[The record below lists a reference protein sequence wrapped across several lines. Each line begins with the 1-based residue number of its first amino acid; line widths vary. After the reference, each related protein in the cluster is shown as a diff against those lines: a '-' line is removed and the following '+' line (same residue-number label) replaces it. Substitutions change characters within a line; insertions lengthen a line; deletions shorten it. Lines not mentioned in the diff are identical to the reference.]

1 MITLYTAVGRYEL
14 RKNENGEK
22 QPIVTVDQKEM
33 ALSRE
38 ELLLWS
44 CLMWEILTK
53 EEAKTYFLN
62 KAVRMDVSQERFDAV
77 LQRLEVRQL
86 VVSAQAEKG
95 DIALYRL
102 LAKLYVIP
110 LESSFMVK
118 VQAFFR
124 FIFFEKLPLTVAK
137 NVFQKENYTEM
148 ERRVLHLARK
158 ARLSCAEILA
168 CIAND
173 EIDTSIGNQ
182 SEFQKEKARDN
193 LGFFLWFCDGHRKPN
208 YRDFFTPSRYC
219 RDNKPIRLHNRKTCQ
234 RLTFFL
240 LLLLSHRNVSIL
252 HKNSPFRL
260 RNRFYRRFR
269 TNAETSHHYPIRQNK
284 NICSSN

>member
-33 ALSRE
+33 ALGRE

-53 EEAKTYFLN
+53 EEVKTYFLK

-193 LGFFLWFCDGHRKPN
+193 LGFFLWFCDGHRKALEAISTL
-208 YRDFFTPSRYC
+208 YL
-219 RDNKPIRLHNRKTCQ
+219 NKDIIFDKRK
-234 RLTFFL
+234 
-240 LLLLSHRNVSIL
+240 
-252 HKNSPFRL
+252 
-260 RNRFYRRFR
+260 
-269 TNAETSHHYPIRQNK
+269 
-284 NICSSN
+284 

>member
-1 MITLYTAVGRYEL
+1 MITLYTSVGRYEL

-44 CLMWEILTK
+44 CLMLGILTK
-53 EEAKTYFLN
+53 EEAKTYFLK

-182 SEFQKEKARDN
+182 SELQKEKARDN
-193 LGFFLWFCDGHRKPN
+193 LGFFLWFCDGHRKALEAISTL
-208 YRDFFTPSRYC
+208 YL
-219 RDNKPIRLHNRKTCQ
+219 NKDIIFDKRK
-234 RLTFFL
+234 
-240 LLLLSHRNVSIL
+240 
-252 HKNSPFRL
+252 
-260 RNRFYRRFR
+260 
-269 TNAETSHHYPIRQNK
+269 
-284 NICSSN
+284 

>member
-14 RKNENGEK
+14 RKNKNDEK

-53 EEAKTYFLN
+53 EEAKTYFLK
-62 KAVRMDVSQERFDAV
+62 KAERVDVSQERFDAV

-102 LAKLYVIP
+102 LANLYVIP

-182 SEFQKEKARDN
+182 SELKKEKARDN
-193 LGFFLWFCDGHRKPN
+193 LGFFLWFCDGHRKALEAISTL
-208 YRDFFTPSRYC
+208 YL
-219 RDNKPIRLHNRKTCQ
+219 NKDIIFDKRK
-234 RLTFFL
+234 
-240 LLLLSHRNVSIL
+240 
-252 HKNSPFRL
+252 
-260 RNRFYRRFR
+260 
-269 TNAETSHHYPIRQNK
+269 
-284 NICSSN
+284 

>member
-1 MITLYTAVGRYEL
+1 MITLYTSVGRYEL

-44 CLMWEILTK
+44 CLMWGILTK
-53 EEAKTYFLN
+53 EEAKAYFLK
-62 KAVRMDVSQERFDAV
+62 KAERMEVSQERFDAV
-77 LQRLEVRQL
+77 LRRLEIRQL

-95 DIALYRL
+95 DLALYRL
-102 LAKLYVIP
+102 LANLYVIP

-118 VQAFFR
+118 MQAFFR

-182 SEFQKEKARDN
+182 SELQKEKAHDN
-193 LGFFLWFCDGHRKPN
+193 LGFFLWFYDGHRKALEAISTL
-208 YRDFFTPSRYC
+208 YL
-219 RDNKPIRLHNRKTCQ
+219 NKDIIFDKRK
-234 RLTFFL
+234 
-240 LLLLSHRNVSIL
+240 
-252 HKNSPFRL
+252 
-260 RNRFYRRFR
+260 
-269 TNAETSHHYPIRQNK
+269 
-284 NICSSN
+284 

>member
-22 QPIVTVDQKEM
+22 QLIVTVDQKEM
-33 ALSRE
+33 ALSIE

-44 CLMWEILTK
+44 CLMWGILTK
-53 EEAKTYFLN
+53 EEAKTYFLK
-62 KAVRMDVSQERFDAV
+62 KAERVDVSQERFDAV

-102 LAKLYVIP
+102 LANLYVIP

-182 SEFQKEKARDN
+182 SELKKEKARDN
-193 LGFFLWFCDGHRKPN
+193 LGFFLWFCDGHRKALEAISTL
-208 YRDFFTPSRYC
+208 YL
-219 RDNKPIRLHNRKTCQ
+219 NKDIIFDKRK
-234 RLTFFL
+234 
-240 LLLLSHRNVSIL
+240 
-252 HKNSPFRL
+252 
-260 RNRFYRRFR
+260 
-269 TNAETSHHYPIRQNK
+269 
-284 NICSSN
+284 

>member
-53 EEAKTYFLN
+53 EEAKTYFLK

-102 LAKLYVIP
+102 LANLYVIP

-173 EIDTSIGNQ
+173 EIDSSIGNQ
-182 SEFQKEKARDN
+182 SERQKVKARDN
-193 LGFFLWFCDGHRKPN
+193 LGFFLWFCDGHRKALEAISTL
-208 YRDFFTPSRYC
+208 YL
-219 RDNKPIRLHNRKTCQ
+219 NKDIIFDKRK
-234 RLTFFL
+234 
-240 LLLLSHRNVSIL
+240 
-252 HKNSPFRL
+252 
-260 RNRFYRRFR
+260 
-269 TNAETSHHYPIRQNK
+269 
-284 NICSSN
+284 

>member
-53 EEAKTYFLN
+53 EEAKTYFLK

-102 LAKLYVIP
+102 LANLYVIP

-118 VQAFFR
+118 VRAFFR

-158 ARLSCAEILA
+158 TRLSCAEILA

-193 LGFFLWFCDGHRKPN
+193 LGFFLWFCDGHRKALEAISTL
-208 YRDFFTPSRYC
+208 YL
-219 RDNKPIRLHNRKTCQ
+219 NKDIIFDKRK
-234 RLTFFL
+234 
-240 LLLLSHRNVSIL
+240 
-252 HKNSPFRL
+252 
-260 RNRFYRRFR
+260 
-269 TNAETSHHYPIRQNK
+269 
-284 NICSSN
+284 

>member
-33 ALSRE
+33 AALSRE

-53 EEAKTYFLN
+53 EEAKTYFLK

-182 SEFQKEKARDN
+182 SELQKEKARDN
-193 LGFFLWFCDGHRKPN
+193 LGFFLWFCDGHRKALEAISTL
-208 YRDFFTPSRYC
+208 YL
-219 RDNKPIRLHNRKTCQ
+219 NKDIIFDKRK
-234 RLTFFL
+234 
-240 LLLLSHRNVSIL
+240 
-252 HKNSPFRL
+252 
-260 RNRFYRRFR
+260 
-269 TNAETSHHYPIRQNK
+269 
-284 NICSSN
+284 

>member
-14 RKNENGEK
+14 RRNENGEK
-22 QPIVTVDQKEM
+22 QPIVIIDQKEM
-33 ALSRE
+33 TLSRE

-53 EEAKTYFLN
+53 EEAKTYFLK

-102 LAKLYVIP
+102 LANLYVIP

-148 ERRVLHLARK
+148 ERCVLHLARK

-182 SEFQKEKARDN
+182 SELQKEKARDN
-193 LGFFLWFCDGHRKPN
+193 LGFFLWFCDGHRKALEAISTL
-208 YRDFFTPSRYC
+208 YL
-219 RDNKPIRLHNRKTCQ
+219 NKDIIFDKRK
-234 RLTFFL
+234 
-240 LLLLSHRNVSIL
+240 
-252 HKNSPFRL
+252 
-260 RNRFYRRFR
+260 
-269 TNAETSHHYPIRQNK
+269 
-284 NICSSN
+284 

>member
-1 MITLYTAVGRYEL
+1 MITLYTSVGRYEL

-44 CLMWEILTK
+44 CLMWGILTK
-53 EEAKTYFLN
+53 EEAKTYFLK

-86 VVSAQAEKG
+86 VVSAQAEQG

-193 LGFFLWFCDGHRKPN
+193 LGFFLWFCDGHRKALEAISTL
-208 YRDFFTPSRYC
+208 YL
-219 RDNKPIRLHNRKTCQ
+219 NKDIIFDKRK
-234 RLTFFL
+234 
-240 LLLLSHRNVSIL
+240 
-252 HKNSPFRL
+252 
-260 RNRFYRRFR
+260 
-269 TNAETSHHYPIRQNK
+269 
-284 NICSSN
+284 

>member
-14 RKNENGEK
+14 RKNDNGEK

-38 ELLLWS
+38 ELLFWS
-44 CLMWEILTK
+44 CLMWGILTK
-53 EEAKTYFLN
+53 EEAKTYFLK

-193 LGFFLWFCDGHRKPN
+193 LGFFLWFCAGHRKALEAISTL
-208 YRDFFTPSRYC
+208 YL
-219 RDNKPIRLHNRKTCQ
+219 NKDIIFDKRK
-234 RLTFFL
+234 
-240 LLLLSHRNVSIL
+240 
-252 HKNSPFRL
+252 
-260 RNRFYRRFR
+260 
-269 TNAETSHHYPIRQNK
+269 
-284 NICSSN
+284 

>member
-1 MITLYTAVGRYEL
+1 MITLYTSVGRYEL

-44 CLMWEILTK
+44 CLMWGILTK
-53 EEAKTYFLN
+53 EEAKTYFLK
-62 KAVRMDVSQERFDAV
+62 KAVRMDVSQELFDAV

-102 LAKLYVIP
+102 LANLYVIP

-193 LGFFLWFCDGHRKPN
+193 LGFFLWFCDGHRKALEAISTL
-208 YRDFFTPSRYC
+208 YL
-219 RDNKPIRLHNRKTCQ
+219 NKDIIFDKRK
-234 RLTFFL
+234 
-240 LLLLSHRNVSIL
+240 
-252 HKNSPFRL
+252 
-260 RNRFYRRFR
+260 
-269 TNAETSHHYPIRQNK
+269 
-284 NICSSN
+284 

>member
-53 EEAKTYFLN
+53 EEAKAYFLK

-102 LAKLYVIP
+102 LANLYVIP

-182 SEFQKEKARDN
+182 SELQKEKARDN
-193 LGFFLWFCDGHRKPN
+193 LGFFLWFCDGHRKALEAISTL
-208 YRDFFTPSRYC
+208 YL
-219 RDNKPIRLHNRKTCQ
+219 NKDIIFDKRK
-234 RLTFFL
+234 
-240 LLLLSHRNVSIL
+240 
-252 HKNSPFRL
+252 
-260 RNRFYRRFR
+260 
-269 TNAETSHHYPIRQNK
+269 
-284 NICSSN
+284 

>member
-1 MITLYTAVGRYEL
+1 MITLYTSVGRYEL

-44 CLMWEILTK
+44 CLMWGILTK
-53 EEAKTYFLN
+53 EEAKTYFLK

-158 ARLSCAEILA
+158 TRLSCAEILA

-193 LGFFLWFCDGHRKPN
+193 LGFFLWFCDGHRKALEEISTL
-208 YRDFFTPSRYC
+208 YL
-219 RDNKPIRLHNRKTCQ
+219 NKDIIFDKRK
-234 RLTFFL
+234 
-240 LLLLSHRNVSIL
+240 
-252 HKNSPFRL
+252 
-260 RNRFYRRFR
+260 
-269 TNAETSHHYPIRQNK
+269 
-284 NICSSN
+284 

>member
-14 RKNENGEK
+14 IKNENGEK
-22 QPIVTVDQKEM
+22 QPIVTVDQKDM
-33 ALSRE
+33 ALGRE

-53 EEAKTYFLN
+53 EEVKTYFLK

-193 LGFFLWFCDGHRKPN
+193 LGFFLWFCDGHRKALEAISTL
-208 YRDFFTPSRYC
+208 YL
-219 RDNKPIRLHNRKTCQ
+219 NKDIIFDKRK
-234 RLTFFL
+234 
-240 LLLLSHRNVSIL
+240 
-252 HKNSPFRL
+252 
-260 RNRFYRRFR
+260 
-269 TNAETSHHYPIRQNK
+269 
-284 NICSSN
+284 

>member
-53 EEAKTYFLN
+53 EEAKTYFLK

-118 VQAFFR
+118 VQAYFR

-137 NVFQKENYTEM
+137 NVFQRENYTEM

-193 LGFFLWFCDGHRKPN
+193 LGFFLWFCDGHRKALEEISTL
-208 YRDFFTPSRYC
+208 YL
-219 RDNKPIRLHNRKTCQ
+219 NKDIIFDKRK
-234 RLTFFL
+234 
-240 LLLLSHRNVSIL
+240 
-252 HKNSPFRL
+252 
-260 RNRFYRRFR
+260 
-269 TNAETSHHYPIRQNK
+269 
-284 NICSSN
+284 

>member
-53 EEAKTYFLN
+53 EEAKTYFLK

-102 LAKLYVIP
+102 LANLYVIP

-148 ERRVLHLARK
+148 ERRVLHLAGK
-158 ARLSCAEILA
+158 TRLSCAEILA

-193 LGFFLWFCDGHRKPN
+193 LGFFLWFCDGHRKALEAISTL
-208 YRDFFTPSRYC
+208 YL
-219 RDNKPIRLHNRKTCQ
+219 NKDIIFDKRK
-234 RLTFFL
+234 
-240 LLLLSHRNVSIL
+240 
-252 HKNSPFRL
+252 
-260 RNRFYRRFR
+260 
-269 TNAETSHHYPIRQNK
+269 
-284 NICSSN
+284 

>member
-53 EEAKTYFLN
+53 EEAKTYFLK

-95 DIALYRL
+95 DVALYRL

-124 FIFFEKLPLTVAK
+124 FIFFEKLPLTVAR

-193 LGFFLWFCDGHRKPN
+193 LGFFLWFYDGHRKALEAISTL
-208 YRDFFTPSRYC
+208 YL
-219 RDNKPIRLHNRKTCQ
+219 NKDIIFDKRK
-234 RLTFFL
+234 
-240 LLLLSHRNVSIL
+240 
-252 HKNSPFRL
+252 
-260 RNRFYRRFR
+260 
-269 TNAETSHHYPIRQNK
+269 
-284 NICSSN
+284 

>member
-14 RKNENGEK
+14 RRNENGEK
-22 QPIVTVDQKEM
+22 QPIVIIDQKEM
-33 ALSRE
+33 TLSRE

-53 EEAKTYFLN
+53 EEAKTYFLK

-102 LAKLYVIP
+102 LANLYVIP

-118 VQAFFR
+118 VQAFFL

-182 SEFQKEKARDN
+182 SELQKEKARDN
-193 LGFFLWFCDGHRKPN
+193 LGFFLWFCDGHRKALEAISTL
-208 YRDFFTPSRYC
+208 YL
-219 RDNKPIRLHNRKTCQ
+219 NKDIIFDKRK
-234 RLTFFL
+234 
-240 LLLLSHRNVSIL
+240 
-252 HKNSPFRL
+252 
-260 RNRFYRRFR
+260 
-269 TNAETSHHYPIRQNK
+269 
-284 NICSSN
+284 

>member
-1 MITLYTAVGRYEL
+1 MITLYTSVGRYEL

-44 CLMWEILTK
+44 CLTK
-53 EEAKTYFLN
+53 EEAKTYFLK

-102 LAKLYVIP
+102 LANLYVIP

-193 LGFFLWFCDGHRKPN
+193 LGFFLWFCDGHRKALEAISTL
-208 YRDFFTPSRYC
+208 YL
-219 RDNKPIRLHNRKTCQ
+219 NKDIIFDKRK
-234 RLTFFL
+234 
-240 LLLLSHRNVSIL
+240 
-252 HKNSPFRL
+252 
-260 RNRFYRRFR
+260 
-269 TNAETSHHYPIRQNK
+269 
-284 NICSSN
+284 

>member
-44 CLMWEILTK
+44 CLMWGILTK
-53 EEAKTYFLN
+53 EEAKTYFL
-62 KAVRMDVSQERFDAV
+62 KRAVRMDVSQERFDAV

-102 LAKLYVIP
+102 LANLYVIP

-124 FIFFEKLPLTVAK
+124 FIFFEKMPLTVAK

-193 LGFFLWFCDGHRKPN
+193 LGFFLWFCDGHRKALEAISTL
-208 YRDFFTPSRYC
+208 YL
-219 RDNKPIRLHNRKTCQ
+219 NKDIIFDKRK
-234 RLTFFL
+234 
-240 LLLLSHRNVSIL
+240 
-252 HKNSPFRL
+252 
-260 RNRFYRRFR
+260 
-269 TNAETSHHYPIRQNK
+269 
-284 NICSSN
+284 

>member
-44 CLMWEILTK
+44 CLMWGILTK
-53 EEAKTYFLN
+53 EEAKTYFLK
-62 KAVRMDVSQERFDAV
+62 KAVRMDVSQERFYAV

-102 LAKLYVIP
+102 LANLYVIP

-182 SEFQKEKARDN
+182 SELQKEKARDN
-193 LGFFLWFCDGHRKPN
+193 LGFFLWFCDGHRKALEAISTL
-208 YRDFFTPSRYC
+208 YL
-219 RDNKPIRLHNRKTCQ
+219 NKDIIFDKRK
-234 RLTFFL
+234 
-240 LLLLSHRNVSIL
+240 
-252 HKNSPFRL
+252 
-260 RNRFYRRFR
+260 
-269 TNAETSHHYPIRQNK
+269 
-284 NICSSN
+284 

>member
-44 CLMWEILTK
+44 CLMWGILTK
-53 EEAKTYFLN
+53 EEAKTYFLK
-62 KAVRMDVSQERFDAV
+62 KAERVDVSQERFDAV

-102 LAKLYVIP
+102 LANLYVIP

-182 SEFQKEKARDN
+182 SELQKEKARDN
-193 LGFFLWFCDGHRKPN
+193 LGFFLWFCDGHRKALEAISTL
-208 YRDFFTPSRYC
+208 YL
-219 RDNKPIRLHNRKTCQ
+219 NKDIIFDKRK
-234 RLTFFL
+234 
-240 LLLLSHRNVSIL
+240 
-252 HKNSPFRL
+252 
-260 RNRFYRRFR
+260 
-269 TNAETSHHYPIRQNK
+269 
-284 NICSSN
+284 

>member
-53 EEAKTYFLN
+53 EEAKTYFLK

-182 SEFQKEKARDN
+182 SELNKEKARDN
-193 LGFFLWFCDGHRKPN
+193 LGFFLWFCDGHRKALEAISTL
-208 YRDFFTPSRYC
+208 YL
-219 RDNKPIRLHNRKTCQ
+219 NKDIIFDKRK
-234 RLTFFL
+234 
-240 LLLLSHRNVSIL
+240 
-252 HKNSPFRL
+252 
-260 RNRFYRRFR
+260 
-269 TNAETSHHYPIRQNK
+269 
-284 NICSSN
+284 

>member
-53 EEAKTYFLN
+53 EEAKTYFLK

-102 LAKLYVIP
+102 LANLYVIP

-182 SEFQKEKARDN
+182 SELQKEKARDN
-193 LGFFLWFCDGHRKPN
+193 LGFFLWFCDGHRKALEAISTL
-208 YRDFFTPSRYC
+208 YL
-219 RDNKPIRLHNRKTCQ
+219 NKDIIFDKRK
-234 RLTFFL
+234 
-240 LLLLSHRNVSIL
+240 
-252 HKNSPFRL
+252 
-260 RNRFYRRFR
+260 
-269 TNAETSHHYPIRQNK
+269 
-284 NICSSN
+284 

>member
-53 EEAKTYFLN
+53 EEAKTYFLK

-124 FIFFEKLPLTVAK
+124 FKFFEKLPLTVAK
-137 NVFQKENYTEM
+137 NVFQRENYTEM

-193 LGFFLWFCDGHRKPN
+193 LGFFLWFCDGHRKALEAISTL
-208 YRDFFTPSRYC
+208 YL
-219 RDNKPIRLHNRKTCQ
+219 NKDIIFDKRK
-234 RLTFFL
+234 
-240 LLLLSHRNVSIL
+240 
-252 HKNSPFRL
+252 
-260 RNRFYRRFR
+260 
-269 TNAETSHHYPIRQNK
+269 
-284 NICSSN
+284 

>member
-14 RKNENGEK
+14 RRNENGEK
-22 QPIVTVDQKEM
+22 QPIVIIDQKEM
-33 ALSRE
+33 TLSRE

-53 EEAKTYFLN
+53 EEAKTYFLK

-102 LAKLYVIP
+102 LANLYVIP

-182 SEFQKEKARDN
+182 SELQKEKARDN
-193 LGFFLWFCDGHRKPN
+193 LDFFLWFCDGHRKALEAISTL
-208 YRDFFTPSRYC
+208 YL
-219 RDNKPIRLHNRKTCQ
+219 NKDIIFDKRK
-234 RLTFFL
+234 
-240 LLLLSHRNVSIL
+240 
-252 HKNSPFRL
+252 
-260 RNRFYRRFR
+260 
-269 TNAETSHHYPIRQNK
+269 
-284 NICSSN
+284 

>member
-44 CLMWEILTK
+44 CLMWGILTK
-53 EEAKTYFLN
+53 EEAKTYFLK
-62 KAVRMDVSQERFDAV
+62 KAERVDVSQERFDAV

-95 DIALYRL
+95 NLALYRL
-102 LAKLYVIP
+102 LANLYVIP

-118 VQAFFR
+118 VQAFFL

-182 SEFQKEKARDN
+182 SELQKEKARDN
-193 LGFFLWFCDGHRKPN
+193 LCFFLWFCDGHRKALEAISTL
-208 YRDFFTPSRYC
+208 YL
-219 RDNKPIRLHNRKTCQ
+219 NKDIIFDKRK
-234 RLTFFL
+234 
-240 LLLLSHRNVSIL
+240 
-252 HKNSPFRL
+252 
-260 RNRFYRRFR
+260 
-269 TNAETSHHYPIRQNK
+269 
-284 NICSSN
+284 

>member
-53 EEAKTYFLN
+53 EEAKTYFLK

-124 FIFFEKLPLTVAK
+124 FIFFEKLPLTAAK
-137 NVFQKENYTEM
+137 NVFQRENYTEM

-193 LGFFLWFCDGHRKPN
+193 LGFFLWFCDGHRKALEAISTL
-208 YRDFFTPSRYC
+208 YL
-219 RDNKPIRLHNRKTCQ
+219 NKDIIFDKRK
-234 RLTFFL
+234 
-240 LLLLSHRNVSIL
+240 
-252 HKNSPFRL
+252 
-260 RNRFYRRFR
+260 
-269 TNAETSHHYPIRQNK
+269 
-284 NICSSN
+284 

>member
-1 MITLYTAVGRYEL
+1 MITLYTSVGRYEL

-44 CLMWEILTK
+44 CLMWGILTK
-53 EEAKTYFLN
+53 EEAKTYFLK

-137 NVFQKENYTEM
+137 NVFQKENYTEV

-182 SEFQKEKARDN
+182 SELQKEKARDN
-193 LGFFLWFCDGHRKPN
+193 LGFFLWFCDGHRKALEAISTL
-208 YRDFFTPSRYC
+208 YL
-219 RDNKPIRLHNRKTCQ
+219 NKDIIFDKRK
-234 RLTFFL
+234 
-240 LLLLSHRNVSIL
+240 
-252 HKNSPFRL
+252 
-260 RNRFYRRFR
+260 
-269 TNAETSHHYPIRQNK
+269 
-284 NICSSN
+284 

>member
-44 CLMWEILTK
+44 CLMWGILTK
-53 EEAKTYFLN
+53 EEAKTYFLK
-62 KAVRMDVSQERFDAV
+62 KAERVDVSQERFDAV

-95 DIALYRL
+95 NLALYRL
-102 LAKLYVIP
+102 LANLYVIP

-182 SEFQKEKARDN
+182 SELQKEKARDN
-193 LGFFLWFCDGHRKPN
+193 LGFFLWFCDGHRKALEAISTL
-208 YRDFFTPSRYC
+208 YL
-219 RDNKPIRLHNRKTCQ
+219 NKDIIFDKRK
-234 RLTFFL
+234 
-240 LLLLSHRNVSIL
+240 
-252 HKNSPFRL
+252 
-260 RNRFYRRFR
+260 
-269 TNAETSHHYPIRQNK
+269 
-284 NICSSN
+284 

>member
-53 EEAKTYFLN
+53 EEAKTYFLK

-182 SEFQKEKARDN
+182 SELQKEKARDN
-193 LGFFLWFCDGHRKPN
+193 LCFFLWFCDGHRKALEAISTL
-208 YRDFFTPSRYC
+208 YL
-219 RDNKPIRLHNRKTCQ
+219 NKDIIFDKRK
-234 RLTFFL
+234 
-240 LLLLSHRNVSIL
+240 
-252 HKNSPFRL
+252 
-260 RNRFYRRFR
+260 
-269 TNAETSHHYPIRQNK
+269 
-284 NICSSN
+284 

>member
-1 MITLYTAVGRYEL
+1 MITLYTSVGRYEL

-44 CLMWEILTK
+44 CLMWGILTK
-53 EEAKTYFLN
+53 EEAKTYFLK

-102 LAKLYVIP
+102 LANLYVIP

-182 SEFQKEKARDN
+182 SEFQKEKPRDN
-193 LGFFLWFCDGHRKPN
+193 LGFFLWFCDGHRKALEAISTL
-208 YRDFFTPSRYC
+208 YL
-219 RDNKPIRLHNRKTCQ
+219 NKDIIFDKRK
-234 RLTFFL
+234 
-240 LLLLSHRNVSIL
+240 
-252 HKNSPFRL
+252 
-260 RNRFYRRFR
+260 
-269 TNAETSHHYPIRQNK
+269 
-284 NICSSN
+284 

>member
-1 MITLYTAVGRYEL
+1 MITLYTSVGRYEL
-14 RKNENGEK
+14 RKNDNGEK

-53 EEAKTYFLN
+53 EEAKTYFLK

-193 LGFFLWFCDGHRKPN
+193 LGFFLWFCDGHRKALEAISTL
-208 YRDFFTPSRYC
+208 YL
-219 RDNKPIRLHNRKTCQ
+219 NKDIIFDKRK
-234 RLTFFL
+234 
-240 LLLLSHRNVSIL
+240 
-252 HKNSPFRL
+252 
-260 RNRFYRRFR
+260 
-269 TNAETSHHYPIRQNK
+269 
-284 NICSSN
+284 

>member
-22 QPIVTVDQKEM
+22 QLIVTVDQKEM

-44 CLMWEILTK
+44 CLMWGILTK
-53 EEAKTYFLN
+53 EEAKTYFLK

-102 LAKLYVIP
+102 LANLYVIP

-182 SEFQKEKARDN
+182 SELQKEKARDN
-193 LGFFLWFCDGHRKPN
+193 LGFFLWFCDGHRKALEAISKL
-208 YRDFFTPSRYC
+208 YL
-219 RDNKPIRLHNRKTCQ
+219 NKDIIFDKRK
-234 RLTFFL
+234 
-240 LLLLSHRNVSIL
+240 
-252 HKNSPFRL
+252 
-260 RNRFYRRFR
+260 
-269 TNAETSHHYPIRQNK
+269 
-284 NICSSN
+284 

>member
-14 RKNENGEK
+14 RRNENGEK
-22 QPIVTVDQKEM
+22 QPIVIIDQKEM
-33 ALSRE
+33 TLSRE

-53 EEAKTYFLN
+53 EEAKTYFLK
-62 KAVRMDVSQERFDAV
+62 KAVRMDVSQVRFDAV

-102 LAKLYVIP
+102 LANLYVIP

-182 SEFQKEKARDN
+182 SELQKEKARDN
-193 LGFFLWFCDGHRKPN
+193 LGFFLWFCDGHRKALEAISTL
-208 YRDFFTPSRYC
+208 YL
-219 RDNKPIRLHNRKTCQ
+219 NKDIIFDKRK
-234 RLTFFL
+234 
-240 LLLLSHRNVSIL
+240 
-252 HKNSPFRL
+252 
-260 RNRFYRRFR
+260 
-269 TNAETSHHYPIRQNK
+269 
-284 NICSSN
+284 

>member
-53 EEAKTYFLN
+53 EEAKTYFLK

-124 FIFFEKLPLTVAK
+124 FIFFEKMPLTVAK
-137 NVFQKENYTEM
+137 NVFQRENYTEM

-182 SEFQKEKARDN
+182 SELQKEKARDN
-193 LGFFLWFCDGHRKPN
+193 LGFFLWFCDGHRKALEAISTL
-208 YRDFFTPSRYC
+208 YL
-219 RDNKPIRLHNRKTCQ
+219 NKDIIFDKRK
-234 RLTFFL
+234 
-240 LLLLSHRNVSIL
+240 
-252 HKNSPFRL
+252 
-260 RNRFYRRFR
+260 
-269 TNAETSHHYPIRQNK
+269 
-284 NICSSN
+284 

>member
-1 MITLYTAVGRYEL
+1 MITLYTSVGRYEL

-22 QPIVTVDQKEM
+22 QLIVTVDQKEM

-44 CLMWEILTK
+44 CLMWGILTK
-53 EEAKTYFLN
+53 EEAKTYFLK
-62 KAVRMDVSQERFDAV
+62 KAERMDISQERFDAV

-95 DIALYRL
+95 DLALYRL
-102 LAKLYVIP
+102 LANLYVIP

-182 SEFQKEKARDN
+182 SELQKEKARDN
-193 LGFFLWFCDGHRKPN
+193 LGFFLWFCDGHRKALEAISTL
-208 YRDFFTPSRYC
+208 YL
-219 RDNKPIRLHNRKTCQ
+219 NKDIIFDKRK
-234 RLTFFL
+234 
-240 LLLLSHRNVSIL
+240 
-252 HKNSPFRL
+252 
-260 RNRFYRRFR
+260 
-269 TNAETSHHYPIRQNK
+269 
-284 NICSSN
+284 